1 MRAKKKRE
9 KKKNTRSCVGPQRW
23 RTRGGGGRSS
33 RWARSRPLSTVSWAR
48 PSGLGAARGAVAL
61 VGPRVGRH
69 RAGAVANA
77 VSSSDEGGWGLVGEA
92 PGVQAA
98 RLRREVLAWL
108 HRRRGSV

>member
-1 MRAKKKRE
+1 MNPEDQGYPSFAKVPRE
-9 KKKNTRSCVGPQRW
+9 NRPGP
-23 RTRGGGGRSS
+23 
-33 RWARSRPLSTVSWAR
+33 R

-69 RAGAVANA
+69 RAGAVAGA
-77 VSSSDEGGWGLVGEA
+77 VSWSDEGGRGLVGEA

-98 RLRREVLAWL
+98 RLRREALAWL